1 MRQGFVT
8 LGGDPAMN
16 FGHDLKEML
25 RIWINKCT
33 ALTRTPMEF
42 FAIQRSVPDQKSR
55 NPKEY

>member
-1 MRQGFVT
+1 
-8 LGGDPAMN
+8 
-16 FGHDLKEML
+16 LKEML